1 MFSTFRNTVEALA
14 QGVERPKTPE
24 QSGRSQSPAR
34 RSNDVF
40 ASPSSLA
47 ESALSNLKK
56 SLGTSHT
63 NAHSPPPRP
72 SSSQSNRRIASL
84 SLEDRLRAS
93 FTVGEA
99 SRATT
104 PGTPA
109 ALGDGSGTST
119 PSQSQEVDPMSVA
132 LPMSP
137 DSDAGRA
144 THPAPVPPA
153 ISTAS
158 PPPPVSASDEPPLTA
173 SFVGVRSLVSNE
185 DHPLSPGPSAS
196 PVPPL
201 SPRPS
206 QPAATS
212 PAPGAAASSPPAHA
226 PVPAE
231 QPVEESPAAAPSA
244 TEDVAQAPQPD
255 EAPVPPTKDATE
267 PGTPDVPTLEK
278 PPEDAVAPSSP
289 EEADI
294 VAEPAPQLPH
304 ASSSD
309 VVEEAPTTTTIPAS
323 VEESIPVTT
332 PADEPIASDL
342 LPPSSKDEE
351 VDVEKLQARLKL
363 VEQRFTDVSTSFKRL
378 QAEKRA
384 ADAVLG
390 DLTPVESISD
400 TDGLRNHLRNLS
412 LKLDLSMEEI
422 KRLNAQH
429 QTQELRIEELRDTH
443 RLESASQVELVD
455 QLRAQLDAAN
465 AKLAAATSAAAADT
479 SSQQAA
485 FAQLTAELS
494 KAKTL
499 AKEEEEKRTKAI
511 SLLKTVRTKLVKA
524 EKDKDDKEKEVA
536 KERED
541 RERVIADM
549 KKVEADVERGRS
561 EREREVRAL
570 REQFEKEI
578 ANATHNQELSA
589 KNSQIATLENSVRSL
604 SAEKAS
610 LFDQLQL
617 RQGELESAQSHLET
631 LQSQT
636 GELQYQLREAN
647 DRVALLQDEL
657 STQPMS
663 AGGNGANGSVP
674 SEDVARF
681 LREAEGK
688 YEARLSDLRERMRA
702 LEKERNDAEE
712 EWSRNLADRS
722 REVERLRRIVGEKD
736 GEYDESVRG
745 MREREKKIGELEALN
760 ASLRQEMDD

>member
-1 MFSTFRNTVEALA
+1 MLSTKVCLI
-14 QGVERPKTPE
+14 VL
-24 QSGRSQSPAR
+24 
-34 RSNDVF
+34 
-40 ASPSSLA
+40 SS
-47 ESALSNLKK
+47 
-56 SLGTSHT
+56 
-63 NAHSPPPRP
+63 
-72 SSSQSNRRIASL
+72 
-84 SLEDRLRAS
+84 
-93 FTVGEA
+93 
-99 SRATT
+99 ATLLLT
-104 PGTPA
+104 W
-109 ALGDGSGTST
+109 
-119 PSQSQEVDPMSVA
+119 
-132 LPMSP
+132 
-137 DSDAGRA
+137 
-144 THPAPVPPA
+144 
-153 ISTAS
+153 
-158 PPPPVSASDEPPLTA
+158 VSA
-173 SFVGVRSLVSNE
+173 
-185 DHPLSPGPSAS
+185 
-196 PVPPL
+196 
-201 SPRPS
+201 
-206 QPAATS
+206 
-212 PAPGAAASSPPAHA
+212 
-226 PVPAE
+226 
-231 QPVEESPAAAPSA
+231 
-244 TEDVAQAPQPD
+244 
-255 EAPVPPTKDATE
+255 
-267 PGTPDVPTLEK
+267 
-278 PPEDAVAPSSP
+278 
-289 EEADI
+289 
-294 VAEPAPQLPH
+294 
-304 ASSSD
+304 
-309 VVEEAPTTTTIPAS
+309 
-323 VEESIPVTT
+323 
-332 PADEPIASDL
+332 
-342 LPPSSKDEE
+342 
-351 VDVEKLQARLKL
+351 
-363 VEQRFTDVSTSFKRL
+363 
-378 QAEKRA
+378 
-384 ADAVLG
+384 
-390 DLTPVESISD
+390 
-400 TDGLRNHLRNLS
+400 
-412 LKLDLSMEEI
+412 
-422 KRLNAQH
+422 
-429 QTQELRIEELRDTH
+429 QELRIEELRDTH

-541 RERVIADM
+541 RERVIAEM

-578 ANATHNQELSA
+578 AHVRERFEREAAARKGQFELDAITTKASISGHHFPPCILIELSA

-760 ASLRQEMDD
+760 ASLRQEMDDVRSEVAKLQDALEARKELEASLRHEITDFQSRIDAMAEQADDLRSKESQIRATNKTLRDELRKVQQSAALLERQRHPGVGYWSGKGQPSNGSPGNGGDSPVALRASESSEVLSPPGSPRPSSPAVSQRSEEDVNIEYLRNVILQFLEHKEMRPNLVRVLSTILRFTPQETRRLIAKV

>member
-185 DHPLSPGPSAS
+185 DHPLSPGPPAS
-196 PVPPL
+196 PVP
-201 SPRPS
+201 PRPS

-212 PAPGAAASSPPAHA
+212 PAPVPAAPSPPAPA
-226 PVPAE
+226 PVLAE
-231 QPVEESPAAAPSA
+231 QPAEESPVAAPSA
-244 TEDVAQAPQPD
+244 TENVTQAPQPD
-255 EAPVPPTKDATE
+255 EAPVPPTKDATG
-267 PGTPDVPTLEK
+267 PGTPDVPAFEK
-278 PPEDAVAPSSP
+278 PHEDAVAPSNP

-294 VAEPAPQLPH
+294 VAEPAPQLPQ

-309 VVEEAPTTTTIPAS
+309 VVEEAPTIITLPDL
-323 VEESIPVTT
+323 VEESIPVTA
-332 PADEPIASDL
+332 PADEPVASDL
-342 LPPSSKDEE
+342 PPPSSKDEE

-541 RERVIADM
+541 RERVIAEM

-578 ANATHNQELSA
+578 AHVRERFEREAAARKGQFELDA
-589 KNSQIATLENSVRSL
+589 ITT
-604 SAEKAS
+604 KAS
-610 LFDQLQL
+610 ISGHHFPPCIL
-617 RQGELESAQSHLET
+617 
-631 LQSQT
+631 
-636 GELQYQLREAN
+636 
-647 DRVALLQDEL
+647 
-657 STQPMS
+657 
-663 AGGNGANGSVP
+663 
-674 SEDVARF
+674 
-681 LREAEGK
+681 
-688 YEARLSDLRERMRA
+688 
-702 LEKERNDAEE
+702 
-712 EWSRNLADRS
+712 
-722 REVERLRRIVGEKD
+722 IVF
-736 GEYDESVRG
+736 
-745 MREREKKIGELEALN
+745 
-760 ASLRQEMDD
+760 